1 MIDCGGPKLTSPSF
15 LCYLVESDAGVFTY
29 LLENLGVKD
38 VQFEELL
45 SLDAQALAELNPVYG
60 VIFLFKFPTNTPYVG
75 DGGAPRDGKF
85 DHAASENIF
94 FAHQTIQNACGTQ
107 ALLSVL
113 LNKSAAVGGDVDI
126 GQHLRDFGEF
136 AMALPPDLRG
146 EALSNDELIRDVHN
160 SFAKSSPFVDETQRP
175 SNPDDAEDVF
185 HFIAYTAING
195 RLYELDG
202 LQPAPIDHGA
212 CDQNNTVEFA
222 ERALEAVQRRISRY
236 GADEIH
242 FNLMAA
248 VRDRR
253 LQARELGDTEL
264 LAREARKRRDWQF
277 ENALRRHNF
286 VGFAHEVLEGV
297 VEGKLKEGEAKGEGD
312 AAYEKWVG
320 DATSRFEKRMQ
331 DKQRRRHPQ
340 GGDDVEMDG

>member
-1 MIDCGGPKLTSPSF
+1 MSGGWNTI
-15 LCYLVESDAGVFTY
+15 ESDAGVFTY
-29 LLENLGVKD
+29 LLESLGVKD

-60 VIFLFKFPTNTPYVG
+60 VIFLFKFPTNAPYVG
-75 DGGAPRDGKF
+75 DGGAPRDGQF
-85 DHAASENIF
+85 DHAASEKLF

-113 LNKSAAVGGDVDI
+113 LNKSSAVAGGNVDI
-126 GQHLRDFGEF
+126 GDHLRTFGEF

-175 SNPDDAEDVF
+175 TNPDDAEDVF
-185 HFIAYTAING
+185 HFIAYTAIQG

-202 LQPAPIDHGA
+202 LQPAPIDHGP
-212 CDQNNTVEFA
+212 CDESNSLEFA
-222 ERALEAVQRRISRY
+222 ERALEAVQRRIARY

-253 LQARELGDTEL
+253 LTARELGDTDL
-264 LAREARKRRDWQF
+264 LVREARKRRDWQF

-297 VEGKLKEGEAKGEGD
+297 VESKLKEGGSGDNKD
-312 AAYEKWVG
+312 AAYQKWVG
-320 DATSRFEKRMQ
+320 DATARFERRMQ
-331 DKQRRRHPQ
+331 DRQRRRQ
-340 GGDDVEMDG
+340 GGDVQMED